1 MRNYSITYVGV
12 IVMVLGFLAQVFGV
26 PFFADD
32 VSDIV
37 SKIGEVIG
45 MAVALYGRYR
55 IGGISA
61 FGIRK

>member
-1 MRNYSITYVGV
+1 MTYAGI

-37 SKIGEVIG
+37 SKVGEVIG

-55 IGGISA
+55 IGGVSPL
-61 FGIRK
+61 GKKPYDNRK